1 MKEMMKRMEEL
12 VKVLEPAARSYYKSG
27 IELMTNFE
35 YDRLYDELEELEK
48 KTGIIL
54 AGSPTQ
60 RVGYEVADSLP
71 KKKHNTPM
79 LSLAKTK
86 QVEELIEKA
95 GDKVCYLS
103 WKMDGLTIVL
113 TYDDGKLVEAVTRGN
128 GEIGDRKS
136 VV

>member
-71 KKKHNTPM
+71 
-79 LSLAKTK
+79 
-86 QVEELIEKA
+86 
-95 GDKVCYLS
+95 
-103 WKMDGLTIVL
+103 
-113 TYDDGKLVEAVTRGN
+113 
-128 GEIGDRKS
+128 DRKS